1 MQISRY
7 KPSDQALARLMLQ
20 TEAMMKEVKID
31 YELYFL
37 QQRRIAPAARATQLK
52 AKVRELDRHFT
63 INTQLKFKRNAIKSQ
78 FSALQTQWGRIMKQ
92 IEAGTYRRHQV
103 VADRHDALR
112 QEREKRG
119 QQQAAAAAAGDDAA
133 DSPPHEEG
141 AERPKR
147 PAGRRKVKLPDGVYS
162 EGSSS
167 LFEAFVA
174 AREKTGEGA
183 KGLDEQKLHL
193 TLKQRARAVKARTGA
208 KQVAFRVAVEDG
220 KTRVKVIP
228 IRK

>member
-1 MQISRY
+1 
-7 KPSDQALARLMLQ
+7 MLE

-63 INTQLKFKRNAIKSQ
+63 INTQLKFKRNALKSQ
-78 FSALQTQWGRIMKQ
+78 FSALRTQWGRIMAQ

-112 QEREKRG
+112 REREKRG
-119 QQQAAAAAAGDDAA
+119 QQQAGADAAAAGDGAP
-133 DSPPHEEG
+133 DSPPPEEN

-147 PAGRRKVKLPDGVYS
+147 PARRRKVKLPDGVYS

-193 TLKQRARAVKARTGA
+193 TLKQHARAVKARTGA
-208 KQVAFRVAVEDG
+208 KRVAFRVAVEDG

>member
-7 KPSDQALARLMLQ
+7 KPSDQALARSMIEAEKLMN
-20 TEAMMKEVKID
+20 EVKTE

-37 QQRRIAPAARATQLK
+37 QQRRISPEARATQLK

-63 INTQLKFKRNAIKSQ
+63 TNTQLKFKRNAIKSR

-103 VADRHDALR
+103 VADRKEAARRDLETR
-112 QEREKRG
+112 RRERA
-119 QQQAAAAAAGDDAA
+119 AAAAAAGEPEPDEEDTDPPERAA
-133 DSPPHEEG
+133 Q
-141 AERPKR
+141 
-147 PAGRRKVKLPDGVYS
+147 RRKVKLPEGVYT

-167 LFEAFVA
+167 LFKAFVA
-174 AREKTGEGA
+174 ARKETGEGA
-183 KGLDEQKLHL
+183 KGLDEQKLHM
-193 TLKQRARAVKARTGA
+193 TLKQHARAVKARTGA
-208 KQVAFRVAVEDG
+208 KKVAFRVAVEDG

-228 IRK
+228 IR